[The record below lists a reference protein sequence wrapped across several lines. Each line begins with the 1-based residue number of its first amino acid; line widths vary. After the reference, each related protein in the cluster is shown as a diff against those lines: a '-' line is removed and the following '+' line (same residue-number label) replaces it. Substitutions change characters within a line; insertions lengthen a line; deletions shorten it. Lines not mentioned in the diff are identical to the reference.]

1 MNILR
6 DVLQELLKMFLADAR
21 LSVSIL
27 VLVGFVAWLIRGTSA
42 GSLLAGGVLLG
53 GCLVI
58 LVMAACRQKVK

>member
-1 MNILR
+1 MHPQLE
-6 DVLQELLKMFLADAR
+6 QAQA
-21 LSVSIL
+21 LSGDMIVKVSIL